1 MSTVV
6 FLGGLV
12 SFIVFSLWY
21 FREYLVDKE
30 YIRLIKQR
38 RHLENVLQM
47 TPESQVDVRKGLED
61 RIKDID
67 WEISLHEV
75 DG

>member
-1 MSTVV
+1 MNTAI

-12 SFIVFSLWY
+12 SFVVLLLWC
-21 FREYLVDKE
+21 FRDHLVDKE

-38 RHLENVLQM
+38 RHLENALQM

-67 WEISLHEV
+67 LEISLHEV